1 MAAGQRVSGVFS
13 GIPREGVAHL
23 AQDGTPHSG
32 RSNACFPD
40 SHAARPPPN
49 PCAAA
54 HLAAQAGHLAAL
66 AAVVLGRAPAT
77 ALQPSD
83 IGWLP
88 LHSACEFG
96 TPRQHLVIILL
107 LVETPEAAAVCSQDG
122 QLPVQVALEHG
133 HVEAA
138 CSLLPYAPSQAVLRA
153 LRTAGEAA
161 QPLFADFVRA
171 EGRLPLSLEDWSLM
185 PMPCPSLQRAL
196 PAALAQSLSQAGL
209 LVRRLPAALQRRLR
223 TFALALARVQRRLR
237 LQLPPLLVQRLLGLT
252 FVA

>member
-13 GIPREGVAHL
+13 GIPREGGAHL

-49 PCAAA
+49 PYAAA

-66 AAVVLGRAPAT
+66 DVVLGRAPAT

-138 CSLLPYAPSQAVLRA
+138 RSLLPYAPSQAVLRA
-153 LRTAGEAA
+153 LRAAGEAA
-161 QPLFADFVRA
+161 QQLFADFVLA
-171 EGRLPLSLEDWSLM
+171 EGRLPLSLADWSLM
-185 PMPCPSLQRAL
+185 PMPCPSLQHALRAT
-196 PAALAQSLSQAGL
+196 LAHSPCQAGL

-223 TFALALARVQRRLR
+223 TFALALARVQRRLG